1 MEMSELPQFRDTI
14 AAATET
20 LRSLS
25 SLEAWV
31 VEAADLIE
39 QCRRVDLSMAWR
51 KRNYRSLDDFSGTW
65 DFQSRSCQCDTVIRF
80 ARAAR

>member
-1 MEMSELPQFRDTI
+1 MAMSELPQFRDTI

-25 SLEAWV
+25 SLEPPI

-39 QCRRVDLSMAWR
+39 QCGRGGRM
-51 KRNYRSLDDFSGTW
+51 G
-65 DFQSRSCQCDTVIRF
+65 I
-80 ARAAR
+80 

>member
-1 MEMSELPQFRDTI
+1 MSRLSQFRETI

-39 QCRRVDLSMAWR
+39 QCRDCRWYGEKEIIAL
-51 KRNYRSLDDFSGTW
+51 
-65 DFQSRSCQCDTVIRF
+65 
-80 ARAAR
+80 